1 VSPTGRVH
9 TVLLVG
15 MMGSGKTTVARIVGE
30 ASGLSVLDT
39 DEMVEAAA
47 GMTVRHIIETLGEGE
62 FRSRERTALAEALD
76 RGGVVAA
83 AGGSVC
89 SEPSAELVRARRAAG
104 TCTVVWLTARVSEL
118 ARRTSGDPHRPALD
132 DDAETVLARMESER
146 RAMYTDLADFVVDT
160 DGRHPAEVARR
171 ILDLVAS
178 EEVSGAG

>member
-1 VSPTGRVH
+1 LAGLRIGDGGAQADCIALMQRVRQPFN
-9 TVLLVG
+9 VNAV
-15 MMGSGKTTVARIVGE
+15 
-30 ASGLSVLDT
+30 
-39 DEMVEAAA
+39 
-47 GMTVRHIIETLGEGE
+47 
-62 FRSRERTALAEALD
+62 ALA
-76 RGGVVAA
+76 G
-83 AGGSVC
+83 
-89 SEPSAELVRARRAAG
+89 AG